1 MIRSHIIPRTGIF
14 KLKQALDAYS
24 ARQRVIAENIANVQT
39 PGYRSRRVTFE
50 ENLRRAF
57 QRRINLAQVPN
68 PPRSIPIGTV
78 SMSPIKVVESADDYS
93 NGVNNVN
100 LEKEMTEMVETNL
113 SYNLVA
119 RLLKGRIEMLRAA
132 ITGKVK

>member
-1 MIRSHIIPRTGIF
+1 MIRNNMLPRSGIF

-24 ARQRVIAENIANVQT
+24 VRQRVIAENIANVQT
-39 PGYRSRRVTFE
+39 PGYRARKVMFE
-50 ENLRRAF
+50 ENLRKAF
-57 QRRINLAQVPN
+57 QRRIELSPVPN
-68 PPRSIPIGTV
+68 PPKSIPIGVFST
-78 SMSPIKVVESADDYS
+78 SPVRVVEDPDDYS

-100 LEKEMTEMVETNL
+100 LEKEMTRMVETNL
-113 SYNLVA
+113 SYSLVA

>member
-1 MIRSHIIPRTGIF
+1 VIRNHLLPRSGIF

-24 ARQRVIAENIANVQT
+24 VRQRVIAENIANVQT
-39 PGYRSRRVTFE
+39 PGYRARKVTFE
-50 ENLRRAF
+50 ENLRKAF
-57 QRRINLAQVPN
+57 QRRIALAPVPN
-68 PPRSIPIGTV
+68 PPRSIPIGTF
-78 SMSPIKVVESADDYS
+78 STSPVRVVEDPDDYS

-100 LEKEMTEMVETNL
+100 LEKEMTQMVETNL
-113 SYNLVA
+113 SYSLVA